1 MNPVLVRGADM
12 VTTKK
17 ALSKLEATTW
27 LSWDKFTDLRM
38 MQLARS
44 RMTSI
49 TPVPSSTNTKSTMS
63 PTATGLV
70 ERYPFNL
77 SLPAGRHEMT
87 SPESMS
93 TSYHDPVVRIT
104 RPLFTRSM
112 L

>member
-1 MNPVLVRGADM
+1 MNPVLVRGDDM

-44 RMTSI
+44 WMTSI
-49 TPVPSSTNTKSTMS
+49 TPVPSSTKTKSTKS
-63 PTATGLV
+63 PTATGFVDL
-70 ERYPFNL
+70 YPFNL
-77 SLPAGRHEMT
+77 SLPAGRQET
-87 SPESMS
+87 RSPASFI

-104 RPLFTRSM
+104 RPVFTRSM